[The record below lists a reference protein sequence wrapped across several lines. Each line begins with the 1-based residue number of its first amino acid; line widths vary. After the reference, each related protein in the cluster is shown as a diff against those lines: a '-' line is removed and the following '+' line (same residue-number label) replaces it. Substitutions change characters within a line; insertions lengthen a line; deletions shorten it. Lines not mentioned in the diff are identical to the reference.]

1 MLGEEL
7 LGVGGGGGN
16 GMGPGGVGEEDG
28 VGGGGA
34 GEVAGTIATTTI
46 EVSREVEVV
55 QHRDR
60 IIGGRNRHPRKELF
74 V

>member
-1 MLGEEL
+1 MVVV
-7 LGVGGGGGN
+7 VGGDE
-16 GMGPGGVGEEDG
+16 MGTTVVVEEDA

-34 GEVAGTIATTTI
+34 GEVAGTIATTI
-46 EVSREVEVV
+46 IDVSREVEVV

-60 IIGGRNRHPRKELF
+60 IIGGRNRHPRKEFF

>member
-1 MLGEEL
+1 MVAV
-7 LGVGGGGGN
+7 VGGDE
-16 GMGPGGVGEEDG
+16 MGTTVVVEEG
-28 VGGGGA
+28 AVGGGGA

-46 EVSREVEVV
+46 DVSREVEVV

-60 IIGGRNRHPRKELF
+60 IIGVRNRHPRKELF